1 MDARLSESLSRL
13 RLRLSCAR
21 VYARVSGHTTHDPI
35 HPAHTA
41 RVFSTARAR
50 ALNVVPEIRTYAVC
64 EIHTRLARTSERLER
79 ALPLQDTVHT
89 CLPSAER
96 AKRSSVFRLNRFLL
110 VSAALALQSFGLTDS
125 HYTCSFPK
133 SSLCSSGAGV
143 AAPHSMSP
151 RVWRARFGRRGACVA
166 RSSVAILAATPL
178 SRDHAAHVDATRLLP
193 SVKAVPPPP
202 AAHVRR
208 ALRQRAPQ
216 THNRSIGCLVVTF
229 HVPRRRLLEEEVVRD

>member
-1 MDARLSESLSRL
+1 MHRRISILLIFAISDEFNA
-13 RLRLSCAR
+13 
-21 VYARVSGHTTHDPI
+21 
-35 HPAHTA
+35 
-41 RVFSTARAR
+41 
-50 ALNVVPEIRTYAVC
+50 VPDI
-64 EIHTRLARTSERLER
+64 
-79 ALPLQDTVHT
+79 
-89 CLPSAER
+89 CLPSAKR

-110 VSAALALQSFGLTDS
+110 VSAALALQSFRLTDS

-216 THNRSIGCLVVTF
+216 THNRPNGCFVVLF
-229 HVPRRRLLEEEVVRD
+229 HVPRRRLLEEEVHRDCDGS